1 LTRYQLLGSF
11 DSPVTAARQSLPD
24 EPLRDRRRVDA
35 SLITTLEEVVVR
47 ATKAV
52 VALAVLS
59 AVLVPAG
66 LESQTVLERAKQRA
80 RDRVERRTDAAIEK
94 TLDAAENATVCV
106 VTDAACVEAAQAKGQ
121 DVTLTDADGRPL
133 PAGEQPA
140 PPRVGE
146 GAWANYD
153 FVPGERVVFFEDFTR
168 DRVGNF
174 PQRLELVTGNAE
186 VVEWSGRRWLRMND
200 NTVFK
205 VPLPETLP
213 ERFTVE
219 FELPV
224 PWHGMGMSSEPSSS
238 KSTYVGS
245 HQLSAV
251 LVSGTEAGVLR
262 NAGSPGKSTVDPR
275 QLFGDAMFPTGGSLS
290 NRIYRVSLQVDGKY
304 IKLYLDE
311 RRVANLPNGEFGR
324 QDYLVFEFYS
334 GSGIGPLIT
343 GISVNAGGQ
352 SMYDALMADGRVST
366 QGILFATG
374 SAVIRPQSTPTLK
387 EIGEMLRT
395 YPQLRLAIEGHTDNV
410 GQDAANQKLSEGR
423 AAAVRDHLI
432 ATYGINAGRLEA
444 QGFGA
449 SRPTTSNDTAEG
461 RQANRR
467 VDLVRL

>member
-1 LTRYQLLGSF
+1 VR
-11 DSPVTAARQSLPD
+11 
-24 EPLRDRRRVDA
+24 
-35 SLITTLEEVVVR
+35 TTNGVLV
-47 ATKAV
+47 
-52 VALAVLS
+52 LAVLA
-59 AVLVPAG
+59 AVLLPAG

-80 RDRVERRTDAAIEK
+80 RERAERRTDAAIEK
-94 TLDAAENATVCV
+94 TLDAAENAVACV
-106 VTDAACVEAAQAKGQ
+106 VTDAACIEAAQAQGQ
-121 DVTLTDADGRPL
+121 DVVLTDRAGTPL

-140 PPRVGE
+140 PSRVGE

-153 FVPGERVVFFEDFTR
+153 FVPGERVLFFEDFTR

-174 PQRLELVTGNAE
+174 PQRLELVTGSAE

-200 NTVFK
+200 YTVFK
-205 VPLPETLP
+205 VPLPEALP

-238 KSTYVGS
+238 QSTYVGS
-245 HQLSAV
+245 HELSAV

-262 NAGSPGKSTVDPR
+262 NAGSSGKSTVDPR
-275 QLFGDAMFPTGGSLS
+275 QLFGDAMFPDIVPLS
-290 NRIYRVSLQVDGKY
+290 NRIYRASLQVDGKY
-304 IKLYLDE
+304 LKLYLDE
-311 RRVANLPNGEFGR
+311 RRVANMPNGEFGR
-324 QDYLVFEFYS
+324 QDFLVFEFYS
-334 GSGIGPLIT
+334 GAGIGPLIT

-387 EIGEMLRT
+387 EIGEMLRA

-410 GQDAANQKLSEGR
+410 GQDAANQTLSEDR

-432 ATYGINAGRLEA
+432 ATYGIDAGRLEA
-444 QGFGA
+444 EGFGA

-467 VDLVRL
+467 VELVRL